1 VRLTRSRRL
10 AVAATAVL
18 VLVAAGIAALAT
30 REREP
35 ARPPVLR
42 SAELDAEDFLDS
54 IGVVGHFQYADT
66 AYGRAAEAVQR
77 LRELGVRHLRDG
89 MPAPGQPLAAGL
101 QAARAAGIRATLV
114 SPEVRRDPAI
124 GVAHSVQ
131 IVGAEGI
138 VAFEGPNE
146 LDKDGDPD
154 WPAALASHMPALAAA
169 VRERAPAASLI
180 GPSFIDPTSSR
191 ARLPRDLPGQ
201 LNGHPYPGGGPPEGA
216 LGAEL
221 RRLPAGALR
230 RGVVF
235 TETGYHNALA
245 AIDGQPPAS
254 EEAAATYLP
263 RLLLTAFGAGVRRTF
278 VYELLDEKPDP
289 GLGDAEQHFG
299 LLRNDLSPKPAF
311 TALHRLVRIV
321 RTSPGAGRGPLRWE
335 LRPGEPA
342 DVRRLTLIRADG
354 SRVLALWRPESIWDE
369 RARRPRE
376 LRALSVELRFSREAD
391 AVAVWRPSLLE
402 QPVLR
407 RRAAR
412 RLSLQ
417 LGGDLVL
424 VSLR

>member
-1 VRLTRSRRL
+1 MRLTRSRRL
-10 AVAATAVL
+10 AVTGAVVL
-18 VLVAAGIAALAT
+18 VLVAVGIAALST
-30 REREP
+30 REHEP

-42 SAELDAEDFLDS
+42 SVELQAEDFLGS

-66 AYGRAAEAVQR
+66 AYGRATEAVQQ
-77 LRELGVRHLRDG
+77 LRELGIRHLRDG

-101 QAARAAGIRATLV
+101 QAARAAGIRVTLV

-124 GVAHSVQ
+124 GVADSVE
-131 IVGAEGI
+131 IVGADGI

-146 LDKDGDPD
+146 LDNGSDPD
-154 WPAALASHMPALAAA
+154 WPAALAAHMPALATA
-169 VRERAPAASLI
+169 VRNRAPDASII
-180 GPSFIDPTSSR
+180 GPSFIDPSSSR
-191 ARLPRDLPGQ
+191 ARLPGDLPGQ

-221 RRLPAGALR
+221 RRLPAGALD

-245 AIDGQPPAS
+245 ATDGQPPAS

-278 VYELLDEKPDP
+278 IYELLDEKPDP

-311 TALHRLVRIV
+311 TALRRLVGIV
-321 RTSPGAGRGPLRWE
+321 RASPGAGRGPLRWE
-335 LRPGEPA
+335 LRPGRPE
-342 DVRRLTLIRADG
+342 DVRRLTLVRHDG
-354 SRVLALWRPESIWDE
+354 SRVLALWRPKSIWDE
-369 RARRPRE
+369 RARRPRT
-376 LRALSVELRFSREAD
+376 LRALSVELRFGRDVRE
-391 AVAVWRPSLLE
+391 VAVWRPSRLE

-412 RLSLQ
+412 RLSVE

>member
-1 VRLTRSRRL
+1 MRLTRSRRL
-10 AVAATAVL
+10 AVAAALAL
-18 VLVAAGIAALAT
+18 VLVAAGVAVVAT
-30 REREP
+30 REPEP

-42 SAELDAEDFLDS
+42 SVELEAEDFLDS

-66 AYGRAAEAVQR
+66 AYGRATEAVAR

-101 QAARAAGIRATLV
+101 RAVRATGIGATLV
-114 SPEVRRDPAI
+114 SPEVRRDPVV
-124 GVAHSVQ
+124 GVADSVR
-131 IVGAEGI
+131 IVGARGI

-146 LDKDGDPD
+146 LDDSGDPN
-154 WPAALASHMPALAAA
+154 WAAALAAHMPALAAA
-169 VRERAPAASLI
+169 VRDRATDAALI
-180 GPSFIDPTSSR
+180 GPSFVDPSSSR
-191 ARLPRDLPGQ
+191 SLLPRDLPGQ

-245 AIDGQPPAS
+245 ATDGQPPAS
-254 EEAAATYLP
+254 ETAAATYLP
-263 RLLLTAFGAGVRRTF
+263 RLLLTAFGAGVKRTF

-289 GLGDAEQHFG
+289 SLGDAEQHFG

-311 TALHRLVRIV
+311 TALQRLIAVV
-321 RTSPGAGRGPLRWE
+321 RTSPGTGRGRLRWE
-335 LRPGEPA
+335 LRPGGPG
-342 DVRRLTLIRADG
+342 DVRRLTLVRRDG

-369 RARRPRE
+369 RARRPRD
-376 LRALSVELRFSREAD
+376 LPPLPVELRFGRDARE
-391 AVAVWRPSLLE
+391 VAVWRPSLSE
-402 QPVLR
+402 RPVLR
-407 RRAAR
+407 RAAAR
-412 RLSLQ
+412 RLSLY